1 MSDHGQYTGCC
12 CCFFKLACCSLYP
25 LADLLVVVVA
35 VVIVIIDC
43 CCCCCL
49 ALFVVAPT
57 SFSTS
62 RCCCCC
68 CWFGNGFCVWNVH
81 FRLLLPSAS
90 SAAAAAEQASP
101 GLSGQMGT
109 AFKFR
114 KAAATLSLP
123 QTHMY
128 THTHAPISTCQAA
141 SIHSFMLKSYSKDMY
156 ICMCAC
162 VCLLHVLSICI
173 YAYSMYLFAVGVC
186 FAYIRNS
193 SVSRRRHRRTHLWQL
208 PY

>member
-1 MSDHGQYTGCC
+1 M
-12 CCFFKLACCSLYP
+12 A
-25 LADLLVVVVA
+25 VVVVA
-35 VVIVIIDC
+35 WRF
-43 CCCCCL
+43 
-49 ALFVVAPT
+49 FVVAPT

-62 RCCCCC
+62 RCCCC

-128 THTHAPISTCQAA
+128 THTDTHTRPHLHLPSGINTFVYVEILQQRYVHLCV
-141 SIHSFMLKSYSKDMY
+141 
-156 ICMCAC
+156 CMCSMC
-162 VCLLHVLSICI
+162 CRFVYMHIVCI
-173 YAYSMYLFAVGVC
+173 YLLSVFALHTSGIV
-186 FAYIRNS
+186 A
-193 SVSRRRHRRTHLWQL
+193 
-208 PY
+208 